1 MSRADRRVGFFVR
14 SSLMI
19 CSLAR
24 TPFLMRSLFLS
35 ALLAA
40 VFAQAAYSQE
50 VIPLWPDGAI
60 PNAIAGA
67 QLTEKSEVGDGIL
80 RISNVSVPTMTA
92 YLPPAGQA
100 TGAAVLVC
108 PGGGYSILASGHE
121 GEEVARWFN
130 GMGVAAFV
138 LKYRL
143 PDERIMTNP
152 HEVPLM
158 DAAQGMKLIRQNAT
172 RYGINPQKVGVMG
185 FSAGGHLASTVAT
198 HLEQQ
203 TQGRPDFAILLY
215 PVVTFGDKAH
225 GGSRNKL
232 LGKLNTSPELIAR
245 YSNELRVTGQTPPS
259 FLVHSEDDKAVPVEN
274 SVNYYLACLKNGVP
288 VEMHLYPTG
297 GHGYG
302 LRTAK
307 YGSLNTWPESCKAWL
322 KGLGA
327 VK

>member
-1 MSRADRRVGFFVR
+1 
-14 SSLMI
+14 
-19 CSLAR
+19 
-24 TPFLMRSLFLS
+24 MRILSLS
-35 ALLAA
+35 ALLVA
-40 VFAQAAYSQE
+40 VLTQTAHSQE
-50 VIPLWPDGAI
+50 VVNLWPVNAI
-60 PNAIAGA
+60 PNAIAGI
-67 QLTEKSEVGDGIL
+67 QLTEKSETGDGIL
-80 RISNVSVPTMTA
+80 RISNVSVPTITT

-100 TGAAVLVC
+100 SGSAVMIC

-143 PDERIMTNP
+143 PDERIMTNQ

-158 DAAQGMKLIRQNAT
+158 DAMQGMKLIRQNAT
-172 RYGINPQKVGVMG
+172 RYGIDPQKVGVMG
-185 FSAGGHLASTVAT
+185 FSAGGHLASTMAT
-198 HLEQQ
+198 HVGQE
-203 TQGRPDFAILLY
+203 TQARPDFVILLY

-225 GGSRNKL
+225 GGSRDKL
-232 LGKLNTSPELIAR
+232 LGTLKTSPELIAR

-259 FLVHSEDDKAVPVEN
+259 FLVHSEDDRAVPVEN

-307 YGSLNTWPESCKAWL
+307 FGSLNTWPESCKAWL

>member
-1 MSRADRRVGFFVR
+1 MRTL
-14 SSLMI
+14 SL
-19 CSLAR
+19 SG
-24 TPFLMRSLFLS
+24 
-35 ALLAA
+35 LLVA
-40 VFAQAAYSQE
+40 VLTQTAHSQE
-50 VIPLWPDGAI
+50 VVNLWPVNAI
-60 PNAIAGA
+60 PNAIAGI
-67 QLTEKSEVGDGIL
+67 QLTEKSETGDGIL
-80 RISNVSVPTMTA
+80 RISNVSVPTITT

-100 TGAAVLVC
+100 SGSAVMIC

-143 PDERIMTNP
+143 PDERIMTNQ

-158 DAAQGMKLIRQNAT
+158 DAMQGMKLIRQNAT
-172 RYGINPQKVGVMG
+172 RYGIDPQKVGVMG
-185 FSAGGHLASTVAT
+185 FSAGGHLASTMAT
-198 HLEQQ
+198 HVGQE
-203 TQGRPDFAILLY
+203 TQARPDFVILLY

-225 GGSRNKL
+225 GGSRDKL
-232 LGKLNTSPELIAR
+232 LGALKASPELIAR

-259 FLVHSEDDKAVPVEN
+259 FLVHSEDDRAVPVEN

-307 YGSLNTWPESCKAWL
+307 FGSLNTWPESCKAWL